1 VKGSDKTNFI
11 SRIRS
16 TLNSIF
22 ESYKTQRPE
31 LIYKVIDGTQT
42 RRQELW
48 LPEPEI
54 AALEKR
60 NKPYYDYL
68 TDANIPMQPTVVNY
82 NITHYH
88 VTVSGGEIGSIGG
101 DANIDRS
108 TTFNFQNCNI
118 ALQGNLND
126 LARRLEKQGNTEDAD
141 ELKET
146 ADILKEVK
154 DVKDKEEIVEKGIA
168 QRLKRIVDDLGD
180 EDSRLHKTVKGIR
193 NGIGIAQDI
202 AKEYNKIAQWL
213 ALPQV
218 PTPFLKKE

>member
-1 VKGSDKTNFI
+1 
-11 SRIRS
+11 
-16 TLNSIF
+16 
-22 ESYKTQRPE
+22 
-31 LIYKVIDGTQT
+31 
-42 RRQELW
+42 
-48 LPEPEI
+48 
-54 AALEKR
+54 
-60 NKPYYDYL
+60 
-68 TDANIPMQPTVVNY
+68 MQPTVVNY